1 MQFHDYAMLS
11 NTKFISFMDANSND
25 PLLLIYP
32 YIHIST
38 YPHMNI
44 VIDPLI
50 NPFSDIS
57 NHTTTYTMKTS
68 AKGTRRDSEKI

>member
-1 MQFHDYAMLS
+1 
-11 NTKFISFMDANSND
+11 
-25 PLLLIYP
+25 
-32 YIHIST
+32 
-38 YPHMNI
+38 MNI

-68 AKGTRRDSEKI
+68 AKGTRDIEKIQNIN